1 MIIRDLRLADL
12 FQTEDVFHEEEG
24 GAAEEI
30 IASLLKHLALSY
42 GIGNI
47 RDATAAVIGN
57 LEKSLRN
64 TIRPGIL
71 VPYARLEKVD
81 EPRIAVAT
89 SGNGFLLDQTRFF
102 VLVLVLI
109 PVGMPGAFKQIES
122 GIEKAFPSDESVREV
137 ASLGSSLAVWKHFDD
152 GDHRLPD
159 HLQAMHV
166 MNPVKTHIHVNDSL
180 AIAIDSFLKFQTAEL
195 PVLNAERELVG
206 VVTLK
211 RLIRVC
217 MPDYLMWVGDMTEY
231 LNFEPFADVAKN
243 EAFIGIRD
251 IMTSDFAHV
260 PENAPAVLVVKEIG
274 QHETQNAYVLRE
286 RKLVGVVNLL
296 NFAKTILR

>member
-1 MIIRDLRLADL
+1 MNS
-12 FQTEDVFHEEEG
+12 V
-24 GAAEEI
+24 
-30 IASLLKHLALSY
+30 
-42 GIGNI
+42 
-47 RDATAAVIGN
+47 
-57 LEKSLRN
+57 
-64 TIRPGIL
+64 
-71 VPYARLEKVD
+71 
-81 EPRIAVAT
+81 
-89 SGNGFLLDQTRFF
+89 
-102 VLVLVLI
+102 
-109 PVGMPGAFKQIES
+109 
-122 GIEKAFPSDESVREV
+122 KA
-137 ASLGSSLAVWKHFDD
+137 
-152 GDHRLPD
+152 
-159 HLQAMHV
+159 
-166 MNPVKTHIHVNDSL
+166 HIHVKDSL
-180 AIAIDSFLKFQTAEL
+180 ATAIDTFLKFQTAEL

-211 RLIRVC
+211 HLIRVC

-260 PENAPAVLVVKEIG
+260 PENAPAVLVMKEIG